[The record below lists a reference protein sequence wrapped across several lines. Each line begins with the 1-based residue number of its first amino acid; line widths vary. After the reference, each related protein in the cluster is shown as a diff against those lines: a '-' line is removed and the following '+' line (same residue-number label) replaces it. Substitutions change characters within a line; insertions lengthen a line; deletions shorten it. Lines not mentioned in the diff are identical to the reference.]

1 MKISENSEMQE
12 TILLLRQQ
20 LSSKEQVQKNNDG
33 RDRIAPYEENCG
45 DENTPTSVMSLNR
58 ILSLEDSK
66 ECNKDAYFNSQ
77 IHAQAS
83 KIEDLKQEKV
93 ILSEEKEGLEVQ
105 NLKLSEEASYAKE
118 LAAAAA
124 VELRNLAEE
133 VTKLS
138 YENTKLTGDLA
149 AAKEVQ
155 CRSNCCQRSTSYDF
169 KKNSTNGT
177 RANGFPKKS
186 EDVVLVEELQKELSA
201 RCQREAA
208 LEKELSERD
217 QIEDDLRRTLENVKQ
232 REVDLENELANMW
245 VRVAK
250 LRKSGVN
257 AEDVSLQGVLE
268 SESSNTRVRNG
279 FMPSYN
285 HSYTMFKG
293 NEISENLNEMGT
305 LEDLRASYQEERKRC
320 KELESYISRLKGEDV
335 AGLDVTT
342 LEELQNLHV
351 EAITK
356 ICHAKCANRVL

>member
-1 MKISENSEMQE
+1 M
-12 TILLLRQQ
+12 
-20 LSSKEQVQKNNDG
+20 
-33 RDRIAPYEENCG
+33 
-45 DENTPTSVMSLNR
+45 
-58 ILSLEDSK
+58 
-66 ECNKDAYFNSQ
+66 
-77 IHAQAS
+77 
-83 KIEDLKQEKV
+83 

-138 YENTKLTGDLA
+138 YENAKLTGDLA

-155 CRSNCCQRSTSYDF
+155 CRSNCCQWSTSYDF
-169 KKNSTNGT
+169 KKNSINGA

-250 LRKSGVN
+250 LRKSGIN

-268 SESSNTRVRNG
+268 SGSSHTRVRNG

-285 HSYTMFKG
+285 HSYAMFKD

-305 LEDLRASYQEERKRC
+305 VEDLRASYQEERKRC
-320 KELESYISRLKGEDV
+320 KELESYISRLKVCSLLINLGKVQSLVVCRIFMNDPHV
-335 AGLDVTT
+335 GILLT
-342 LEELQNLHV
+342 LLTIV
-351 EAITK
+351 V
-356 ICHAKCANRVL
+356 KCIFNFFLSQYNF